1 MFNIHLFMKYF
12 SLVLILFV
20 LAACSKKE
28 GDTNQ
33 TIINS
38 DSSEVTG
45 RLYVDAYD
53 MNGNKLSNVTASL
66 YLTYD
71 DVKRNISLYTFTSN
85 ASGRIDFGY
94 ILQGN
99 YYVTGVNNTAS
110 LHDTTVAQVLP
121 KRIITRKL
129 FLR

>member
-1 MFNIHLFMKYF
+1 MKY
-12 SLVLILFV
+12 ILFCLSALLFV
-20 LAACSKKE
+20 ACTKQE
-28 GDTNQ
+28 GDTSQ
-33 TIINS
+33 TIITS
-38 DSSEVTG
+38 DSSDITG

-53 MNGNKLSNVTASL
+53 INGNKLSNVSASL

-85 ASGRIDFGY
+85 SSGRIDFGY

-99 YYVTGVNNTAS
+99 YYVTGTNGNV
-110 LHDTTVAQVLP
+110 HDTTVAQVLP
-121 KRIITRKL
+121 KRTITRKL

>member
-1 MFNIHLFMKYF
+1 MKYF